1 MAEIAQNHRK
11 GRKKRRSK
19 KLSTRIDFTPMVD
32 LGFLLIT
39 FFMLATTLNK
49 PQTMEIALP
58 SKEKTPGEEKTVVK
72 ASRAITILLGKDNN
86 VYYYEGTR
94 ENDQDPVL
102 IRTDFSPTGLRQ
114 FLLKRNYE
122 VMSKIRA
129 LKEEKERLKLSEND
143 FEQRLTAIKKD
154 KSAPI
159 VLIKAT
165 DESVYRNLIDAL
177 DEMAICNI
185 DRYAIDDIAPF
196 DLDLIEKLTAET
208 KIPNGLQQ

>member
-1 MAEIAQNHRK
+1 MAEIAKNHRK
-11 GRKKRRSK
+11 GATKRRAK
-19 KLSTRIDFTPMVD
+19 KLSTRVDFTPMVD

-58 SKEKTPGEEKTVVK
+58 SKDKTPESEQTTVK
-72 ASRAITILLGKDNN
+72 ASKAITLLLGKANT

-94 ENDQDPVL
+94 VNEVDPEL
-102 IRTDFSPTGLRQ
+102 HATNFSPSGLRQ

-122 VMSKIRA
+122 VMEKIRN
-129 LKEEKERLKLSEND
+129 LRREKEKKRYSEGEYEKQLS
-143 FEQRLTAIKKD
+143 AIKKE

-159 VLIKAT
+159 VLIKAS
-165 DESVYRNLIDAL
+165 DESVYKNLIDAL

-185 DRYAIDDIAPF
+185 DRYAIVDIAPF
-196 DLDLIEKLTAET
+196 DLDLIAKFNTLTKAQDVS
-208 KIPNGLQQ
+208 KQ